1 MLISAIG
8 GDGMVDSYG
17 ELVRQA
23 RDAKNISAKQLSEK
37 LNVSAPFITDIEKNR
52 RLPSLQNQ
60 NKIKK
65 LLASKQFPET
75 LFDDFAAAGND
86 DTRMIYP
93 AISTCSDMVFVCLSP
108 FSRWILWPFSSKP
121 LNGRRDYR
129 RQLLRGI
136 CHGEKHG

>member
-1 MLISAIG
+1 ML
-8 GDGMVDSYG
+8 DSYG

-65 LLASKQFPET
+65 LLVSEQFPET
-75 LFDDFAAAGND
+75 LFDDLAAADNE
-86 DTRMIYP
+86 DTRIV
-93 AISTCSDMVFVCLSP
+93 AEDIAKLK
-108 FSRWILWPFSSKP
+108 RNKP
-121 LNGRRDYR
+121 EVRA
-129 RQLLRGI
+129 LLRTLNKKKLSTSQIKKLTASIG
-136 CHGEKHG
+136 GNGNATE

>member
-1 MLISAIG
+1 
-8 GDGMVDSYG
+8 MVDSYG

-75 LFDDFAAAGND
+75 LFDDLAAADNE
-86 DTRMIYP
+86 DTRIVAEDIAQDIRKKP
-93 AISTCSDMVFVCLSP
+93 ALRELIRVIHKQKLTAAQIAALTAS
-108 FSRWILWPFSSKP
+108 IGGNA
-121 LNGRRDYR
+121 NG
-129 RQLLRGI
+129 
-136 CHGEKHG
+136 K

>member
-1 MLISAIG
+1 MLIFAIG

-75 LFDDFAAAGND
+75 FFDDLAAAGND
-86 DTRMIYP
+86 DTRIVAEDIAKDIRKKP
-93 AISTCSDMVFVCLSP
+93 ALRELIRVIHKQKLTAAQIAALTAS
-108 FSRWILWPFSSKP
+108 IGGNA
-121 LNGRRDYR
+121 NG
-129 RQLLRGI
+129 
-136 CHGEKHG
+136 K

>member
-1 MLISAIG
+1 MLIFAIG
-8 GDGMVDSYG
+8 GDGMVDRYG

-75 LFDDFAAAGND
+75 LFDDLVAADNE
-86 DTRMIYP
+86 DTRIVAEDLAKMI
-93 AISTCSDMVFVCLSP
+93 
-108 FSRWILWPFSSKP
+108 RNKP
-121 LNGRRDYR
+121 EVRA
-129 RQLLRGI
+129 LLRTLNKKKLSTSQIKKLTASIG
-136 CHGEKHG
+136 GNGNATE

>member
-1 MLISAIG
+1 
-8 GDGMVDSYG
+8 MVDRYG

-75 LFDDFAAAGND
+75 LFDDLAAADNE
-86 DTRMIYP
+86 DTRIVAEDLAKMILRTLNKKKL
-93 AISTCSDMVFVCLSP
+93 STSQIKKLTAS
-108 FSRWILWPFSSKP
+108 IGG
-121 LNGRRDYR
+121 NGNAT
-129 RQLLRGI
+129 
-136 CHGEKHG
+136 E

>member
-1 MLISAIG
+1 
-8 GDGMVDSYG
+8 MVDSYG

-75 LFDDFAAAGND
+75 LFDDLAAADNE
-86 DTRMIYP
+86 DTRIVAEDIAKDIRKKP
-93 AISTCSDMVFVCLSP
+93 ALRELIRVIHKQKLTAAQIAALTAS
-108 FSRWILWPFSSKP
+108 IGGNA
-121 LNGRRDYR
+121 NG
-129 RQLLRGI
+129 
-136 CHGEKHG
+136 K